1 MKEVPSERE
10 ELKRK
15 EQRKE
20 WKGSVEARGTT
31 NGKKELKRKE
41 RSNKRGIRVSNHIDA
56 TL

>member
-1 MKEVPSERE
+1 MMEVPSERE